1 MKCRLS
7 TADHIYNYFNIK
19 YVMTLFSSM
28 ARALHK
34 GWPNQQIFM
43 NTNQTN
49 NEIRESTYA
58 LLVRSEE
65 KERSLFE
72 TIVYS
77 LFILSAVAAIWQFVH
92 QPVNLPLAAIPQ
104 TVSATRSERCRT
116 QRSATRTR
124 PHIIALREG

>member
-1 MKCRLS
+1 
-7 TADHIYNYFNIK
+7 
-19 YVMTLFSSM
+19 M

-34 GWPNQQIFM
+34 GWPNQRIFM
-43 NTNQTN
+43 NTSRTN
-49 NEIRESTYA
+49 NEVRESTYA

-72 TIVYS
+72 TIAYS

-104 TVSATRSERCRT
+104 TVSAIEASGPAG
-116 QRSATRTR
+116 S
-124 PHIIALREG
+124 